1 MSNFIDPNVLKST
14 NDITSIKYQDQ
25 CNQVTDAELGVGTST
40 RMLLCGELEDEVVG
54 TSIESK
60 FFKSVSSFYVASVS
74 KILTK
79 FPFSDNTIKELA
91 FPDPRNSELSSSTGV
106 VQLATKFTSF
116 TVDQMDTLSM
126 QFRDFRAAS
135 DDQLPPFDPHETA
148 AIDHFWAAMAE
159 VPLVTDLD
167 TLRFGVLS
175 TLAKVLLVLPHS
187 KADPER
193 LFSMIRKIDT
203 EQIKLLDPSTVCDLL
218 SDKVNNDRFIHV
230 ITSHS

>member
-1 MSNFIDPNVLKST
+1 MNLS
-14 NDITSIKYQDQ
+14 
-25 CNQVTDAELGVGTST
+25 
-40 RMLLCGELEDEVVG
+40 
-54 TSIESK
+54 
-60 FFKSVSSFYVASVS
+60 FFKSVRSFYVTSVS

-91 FPDPRNSELSSSTGV
+91 FLDPRNRELSSSTGV
-106 VQLATKFTSF
+106 VQLVTRFTSF

-148 AIDHFWAAMAE
+148 AIDHFQAAMAE

-167 TLRFGVLS
+167 TLRCGVLS
-175 TLAKVLLVLPHS
+175 VLAKVLLVLPHS
-187 KADPER
+187 NADPER

-203 EQIKLLDPSTVCDLL
+203 EQRKLLDPSTVCDLL
-218 SDKVNNDRFIHV
+218 SVKVNNDHPCYDNKSL
-230 ITSHS
+230 TTHSLLSSAKSSTQRLLHRETDNSTD